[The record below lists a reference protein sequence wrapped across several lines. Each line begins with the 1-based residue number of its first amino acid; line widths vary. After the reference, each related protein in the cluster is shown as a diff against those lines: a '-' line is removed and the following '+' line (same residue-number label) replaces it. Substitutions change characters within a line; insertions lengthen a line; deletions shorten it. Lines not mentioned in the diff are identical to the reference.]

1 MNLVDRRRGGTSA
14 HGSDEKESVVG
25 DGEVNPGN
33 SAAGGGLPRQLGKTL
48 STPLGVVGCE
58 ATSVVSLSAI
68 AGDLGKGAKS
78 DVETMFSWP
87 SSTRCITEY
96 V

>member
-1 MNLVDRRRGGTSA
+1 VL
-14 HGSDEKESVVG
+14 G
-25 DGEVNPGN
+25 DGEVNPGD
-33 SAAGGGLPRQLGKTL
+33 SATGGGSPRQLGKTL

-58 ATSVVSLSAI
+58 ATSVVSASAI

-78 DVETMFSWP
+78 DLGKGAKSDVETVLSWP
-87 SSTRCITEY
+87 SPRRITEY

>member
-1 MNLVDRRRGGTSA
+1 ML
-14 HGSDEKESVVG
+14 G

-58 ATSVVSLSAI
+58 AMSVVSSSAI
-68 AGDLGKGAKS
+68 AGDLVKGTKS
-78 DVETMFSWP
+78 DVETVLSWP
-87 SSTRCITEY
+87 SPRRITEY
-96 V
+96 I

>member
-1 MNLVDRRRGGTSA
+1 VL
-14 HGSDEKESVVG
+14 G
-25 DGEVNPGN
+25 DGAVNPGD
-33 SAAGGGLPRQLGKTL
+33 SAAGGGSPRQLGKTL

-58 ATSVVSLSAI
+58 ATSVVSSSTI

-78 DVETMFSWP
+78 DVETVLSWP
-87 SSTRCITEY
+87 SPRRITEY